1 MTITP
6 ARTLAATLLGLS
18 VAAVSLAGAAPA
30 NAAGEPPAPVPG
42 APASTSAYHLF
53 NGELFLSG
61 VAEGDIYS
69 SLFAFDGTN
78 FTQIPGSP
86 VGPTQ
91 FHTLGD
97 ELIFEAIVDITALP
111 SYHYGLFTY
120 DGSTITQV
128 PGAFETP
135 NDFVSVGSIAYF
147 QATVADEVQLWQYDG
162 TTASPVPGGAVSPS
176 RLSTYNGKVYFE
188 GDTDPSPAEAP
199 AMFVYDPATPATP
212 PAPVPGSPTDISTIV
227 EYNGLGY
234 FGAPGALY
242 SFDGA
247 APFTAISIA
256 PSVFAN
262 ALTVFD
268 GAIYFTGG
276 TGDGEGSFGN
286 VYSYAGGAVA
296 AVPGALTETI
306 QYVEYN
312 GSLYYLGFAN
322 GEPVMNIISGGQVSV
337 LAGSPEYTFNMTVF
351 QGKLYFSG
359 DTDDESNIM
368 FVYESAPAAPGP
380 ALASTGV
387 DLGMPALAALALL
400 LVGATAV
407 AGARARRA

>member
-6 ARTLAATLLGLS
+6 ARSIAATLAGLS
-18 VAAVSLAGAAPA
+18 MVAVALIGAGPA
-30 NAAGEPPAPVPG
+30 SAAGGPPTPVPG
-42 APASTSAYHLF
+42 APASTSSFHEF
-53 NGELFLSG
+53 QGELFLSG
-61 VAEGDIYS
+61 VAEGEIYS

-97 ELIFEAIVDITALP
+97 ELIFEAIVDINALP
-111 SYHYGLFTY
+111 SYSYGLFTY

-135 NDFVSVGSIAYF
+135 NDFVSVGGVAYF
-147 QATVADEVQLWQYDG
+147 QATVAGEVQLWQYDG
-162 TTASPVPGGAVSPS
+162 TTASLVPGGAVSPS

-188 GDTDPSPAEAP
+188 GDTDPSPADSP
-199 AMFVYDPATPATP
+199 ALFVYDPATPATP
-212 PAPVPGSPTDISTIV
+212 PTVITGAPTDISEV
-227 EYNGLGY
+227 VAYNGLAY
-234 FGAPGALY
+234 VGAPGALY
-242 SFDGA
+242 SFNGA

-256 PSVFAN
+256 PATYAG

-268 GAIYFTGG
+268 GALYFTGG
-276 TGDGEGSFGN
+276 DVNFGN
-286 VYSYAGGAVA
+286 VYYYSGGVVTK
-296 AVPGALTETI
+296 VPGALTETI

-322 GEPVMNIISGGQVSV
+322 GEPVMNVISGGQVSA
-337 LAGSPEYTFNMTVF
+337 LAGSPEYTFHMTVF
-351 QGKLYFSG
+351 QGKLYFTG
-359 DTDDESNIM
+359 DTDEASNIM
-368 FVYESAPAAPGP
+368 YVYESAPADGEA

-400 LVGATAV
+400 LVGAAV
-407 AGARARRA
+407 VVGARRTRRA